1 MTMSEATA
9 AGPIATGVL
18 AEKSPEK
25 LVLVIPGTDYRLHLV
40 PKGPIEAGIN
50 DRISGTITA
59 KAQRVDVI
67 KAGGRYIEPVFGRPR
82 RVQGRII
89 GGDVRANTLTVLA
102 SVPVTVTLMPQ
113 QCTAQFAAGQMV
125 SFDVEPGASFEQG

>member
-1 MTMSEATA
+1 MSEATA

-25 LVLVIPGTDYRLHLV
+25 LVLAVPGSDYRLHLV
-40 PKGPIEAGIN
+40 PDGAIDAGIN
-50 DRISGTITA
+50 DRISGTISA
-59 KAQRVDVI
+59 SARRVDVI

-89 GGDVRANTLTVLA
+89 GGDVKANTLTVLA
-102 SVPVTVTLMPQ
+102 SVPVTVALMPNQ
-113 QCTAQFAAGQMV
+113 KAGKFAVGQMV
-125 SFDVEPGASFEQG
+125 SFDVEPGARFEQAP